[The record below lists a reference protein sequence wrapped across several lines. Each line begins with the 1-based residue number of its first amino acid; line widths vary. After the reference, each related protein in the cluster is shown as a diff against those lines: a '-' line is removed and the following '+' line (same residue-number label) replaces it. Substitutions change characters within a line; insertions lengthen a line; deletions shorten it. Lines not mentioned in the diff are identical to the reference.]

1 MAEPSG
7 DTAVARIASVALNL
21 PLSRTFDY
29 LIPEA
34 LQGRVPVGG
43 RVRVPFGNRRQVLG
57 YCVGLKPSSGVPEH
71 RLKEIGRSL
80 DAQPIFTSVML
91 AAARWMADYYQCSL
105 GEALHAA
112 LPSAVR
118 EGARRH
124 RARFA
129 LLKVSAAEA
138 ERLADEVFDR
148 SPAQSKLLRALA
160 LMGGEAQA
168 RELKRITGTSQSSLD
183 ALKRR
188 GLVGM
193 ELRPVERDADK
204 VLASI
209 GLEAQPATSVPRLTD
224 EQQAAYN
231 LVTDRVKRGR
241 FDVVLL
247 QGITSSGK
255 TEVYL
260 QCIAEVV
267 RMGKQ
272 AVVLVPEISLTPQT
286 VQHFGGRFQRLAVLH
301 SRLTE
306 SERRQQWD
314 RIRRGEADVVI
325 GARSA
330 IFAPVPALGLL
341 VIDEEHENSFKQE
354 TAPRYHARDVGILRA
369 ELDNAPVVLGSA
381 TPSLESYYNSL
392 SGRYTRVLLTHRIGG
407 HPLPP
412 VEIVDMREE
421 WSGRGRVRPISRRL
435 EACMRDSLSR
445 REQVIL
451 FINRRGFA
459 PFVHCTRCGFVVK
472 CPRCAI
478 TLNFHRGINAVA
490 CHYCGFQ
497 QRPPARCPECRQE
510 SIRFAGLGTERVEA
524 AVRELFPDRAAIRMD
539 SDTTKARRAHQEKL
553 AAFRTGRAAILVG
566 TQMIAK
572 GLDFPNVTS
581 VGVMNAD
588 VALHLPDFRSRERTF
603 QLIAQVAG
611 RTGRGPAGGRVI
623 VQTFMPLDPSIQAA
637 ARHDYEAFARYE
649 LPHRREL
656 GYPPFGRM
664 ARIVCRGRRL
674 ERVEEYAAQLGTA
687 LQKLCQELG
696 DGSALL
702 GPAPAPVA
710 QIKGRHR
717 AHLLLKCPD
726 AGSVR
731 RLLSRARELLKG
743 PAGVK
748 VVVDVD
754 PVSML

>member
-1 MAEPSG
+1 MADDST
-7 DTAVARIASVALNL
+7 TAARIASVALNL
-21 PLSRTFDY
+21 PLSKTFDY
-29 LIPEA
+29 L
-34 LQGRVPVGG
+34 VPDRLRGQVVVGG

-57 YCVGLKPSSGVPEH
+57 YCVELKPSSPVPEG
-71 RLKEIGRSL
+71 RLKEIERSL
-80 DAQPIFTSVML
+80 DDQPLFTPVIL
-91 AAARWMADYYQCSL
+91 RAARWMADYYQCSF

-112 LPSAVR
+112 LPSGVR
-118 EGARRH
+118 KGARRL

-129 LLKVSAAEA
+129 VLQVTCAEA
-138 ERLADEVFDR
+138 DRAADELFSR
-148 SPAQSKLLRALA
+148 SPAQSKALRALA
-160 LMGGEAQA
+160 LMGGQA
-168 RELKRITGTSQSSLD
+168 RAGELKRAAGTSRSSLD

-188 GLVGM
+188 GLVSV
-193 ELRPVERDADK
+193 ELRPVESEDP
-204 VLASI
+204 LAHA
-209 GLEAQPATSVPRLTD
+209 GLQAQPVTTVPRLTD

-231 LVTDRVKRGR
+231 LITDRVKRGR

-260 QCIAEVV
+260 QSIAEVV
-267 RMGKQ
+267 RMGRQ
-272 AVVLVPEISLTPQT
+272 AIVLVPEISLTPQT

-306 SERRQQWD
+306 SERRRQWD

-354 TAPRYHARDVGILRA
+354 TTPRYHARDVGILRA
-369 ELDNAPVVLGSA
+369 QLDNAPVVLGSA
-381 TPSLESYYNSL
+381 TPSLESYHNSL
-392 SGRYTRVLLTHRIGG
+392 IGKYTRVLLTRRIGG

-421 WSGRGRVRPISRRL
+421 WAGRGRVRPLSRRL
-435 EACMRDSLSR
+435 EACMRGSLAR
-445 REQVIL
+445 GEQVIL

-459 PFVHCTRCGFVVK
+459 PFIHCLRCGFVVK
-472 CPRCAI
+472 CPRCAV
-478 TLNFHRGINAVA
+478 TLNFHRKINALA

-497 QRPPARCPECRQE
+497 QRPPSECPECGLAG
-510 SIRFAGLGTERVEA
+510 IRFAGMGTERVEA
-524 AVRELFPDRAAIRMD
+524 AVRELFPERAAIRMD
-539 SDTTKARRAHQEKL
+539 SDTTRARRAHQEKL
-553 AAFRTGRAAILVG
+553 AAFGSGQAEILIG

-572 GLDFPNVTS
+572 GLDFPNVTT

-603 QLIAQVAG
+603 QLLAQVAG
-611 RTGRGPAGGRVI
+611 RTGRGPAGGQVI
-623 VQTFMPLDPSIQAA
+623 VQTFMPRDPSIQAA
-637 ARHDYEAFARYE
+637 ARHDYEAFAGYE
-649 LPHRREL
+649 LPHRREMR
-656 GYPPFGRM
+656 YPPFGRM
-664 ARIVCRGRRL
+664 ARIICRGYRR
-674 ERVEEYAAQLGTA
+674 ERVEAYAAQLAAA
-687 LQKLCQELG
+687 LHKFCRELG
-696 DGSALL
+696 DGSQVL

-710 QIKGRHR
+710 QIRGRHR
-717 AHLLLKCPD
+717 SHLLLKCPD
-726 AGSVR
+726 SGSVQ
-731 RLLSRARELLKG
+731 RLLNQARELLKG
-743 PAGVK
+743 PSGVK